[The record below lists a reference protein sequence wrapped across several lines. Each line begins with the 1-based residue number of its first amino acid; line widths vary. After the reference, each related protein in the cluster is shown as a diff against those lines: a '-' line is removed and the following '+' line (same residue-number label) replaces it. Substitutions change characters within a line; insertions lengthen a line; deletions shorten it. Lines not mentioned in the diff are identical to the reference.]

1 MIHLMLGHSN
11 ERAVCDLTEYVHR
24 YEVKDALSSFIGMLG
39 IMDDD
44 GNLIFKTAQRVVG
57 NDDSLRFN
65 SEPDDSVNI
74 QLEETA
80 VIEKNNQ
87 IEYLKN
93 FFSRLYDKNININTR
108 NRENVLNVCIHLPL
122 YDKASWS
129 LAKTITN
136 AIVEQTRNIRVDFFF
151 YGSDMAF
158 LFVPKD
164 QQDDLPKL
172 LIGFQETGKAVLNDA
187 LEFRKGILESG
198 KFGHIVVMQ
207 NCNADGVSL
216 DLEWDS
222 YIRIIGEFAVA
233 TMNSYQSIFNP
244 NAEID
249 DRPIHSFGLCVLNLD
264 KYYYVRYLLS
274 RAYITIL
281 EREGVNQE
289 NVDVSVPSHIIQQA
303 MVSDNNRYRFYD
315 RFYERRAKGYLV
327 DGKTESEI
335 NAMAQQDLDGDI
347 QALIESLTAFINDP
361 ELSLPQK
368 RIALAQLLGMDD
380 EMATGDMFDPEQLI
394 FRDTY
399 KDCMRMFV
407 QANNALLKDAPTGL
421 YVDIPEGEFER
432 KDYPEE
438 LGLKSRA
445 ALGEKEIDF
454 DKLCSSLKS
463 HEVKIR
469 RQTEYIRTLEKELK
483 KCDVQTR
490 QVVEKD
496 KVLTEEGFRYGEHV
510 YKLDPIETIL
520 LEDTYQPKSG
530 KLPQSIDLR
539 KAFSSIRNQGK
550 IGACTTFTMASIYEY
565 ILRKNQQKDVD
576 LSERFI
582 YYNARVAAQ
591 KRRGEE
597 GPLENKG
604 TSFFDVIGTMG
615 SEGIC
620 LEKLC
625 EYSTD
630 ETINERP
637 SEEAYLDAK
646 SRLVTVA
653 KNVNLKEEDI
663 KSALNEGYPVAVSV
677 KLFSNFGDNYGGFV
691 SLPDEE
697 EVKAAEDEKAA
708 GKSYEHNHAMV
719 ICGYSDESRVFVV
732 RNSWGK
738 DFGDNGYCYMPYSYI
753 TDDFLTNQACI
764 ITEVSM
770 LSETQVKGV
779 STREIVQFDKLNPE
793 VNAAIMEILIGE
805 AKCEKNRLVK
815 ERTELY
821 EQYILIEKK
830 LVSAESRESLFRGT
844 SERLDWELKEDSRQ
858 KDANFEAQDK
868 RIANAFSLFK
878 HTCIRRAIDLGIVV
892 AVWILLGSLFKWLKN
907 CSWDGFKAFM
917 LTINEYLVDKG
928 ITPFRVFG
936 TIILIIL
943 VLFGIRVIKYIK
955 EKKAILKEHAIVNE
969 ELEAIEH
976 SLNNGKGENSGN
988 LGIYKK
994 ALAIRM
1000 FLPWLVI
1007 RKLSEKNRELE
1018 QKYQTM
1024 VSYTSNL
1031 KEWYETE
1038 KKKVGVMN
1046 PDTKEPFISLVS
1058 NSTLDAFY
1066 ERHAETIT
1074 GDFRLSTLFQT
1085 GYSMDEAS
1093 IIKFQNELK
1102 KKIIAALEEGLKD
1115 FTAYRYITGNTK
1127 FEFAKKLD
1135 GDVHEMLHSL
1145 ETKSSVFLRMGAA
1158 PVTHESINATTTIMM
1173 SKDILD
1179 DLATWREKFDRDFTS
1194 QVTHVRIESP
1204 FKLSFIQM
1212 KRVPVNECIDIYEAP
1227 SNK

>member
-11 ERAVCDLTEYVHR
+11 DKAVCDLTEYVHR
-24 YEVKDALSSFIGMLG
+24 YEVKDALGSFIGMLG
-39 IMDDD
+39 IVDKD
-44 GNLIFKTAQRVVG
+44 GNLIFKTAQRVVKS
-57 NDDSLRFN
+57 DDPLRFN
-65 SEPDDSVNI
+65 SEPDDAVTI

-80 VIEKNNQ
+80 VIDKKDQN
-87 IEYLKN
+87 EYLKN
-93 FFSRLYDKNININTR
+93 FFSRLYDKTININTR

-122 YDKASWS
+122 YDKDSWA
-129 LAKTITN
+129 LTKTITQ

-151 YGSDMAF
+151 YAPDMAF
-158 LFVPKD
+158 IFVPKE
-164 QQDDLPKL
+164 QQENLPKL
-172 LIGFQETGKAVLNDA
+172 QIGFQVTGKSVLNDA
-187 LEFRKGILESG
+187 LNYRKEILESG

-207 NCNADGVSL
+207 NCNAEGISL

-222 YIRIIGEFAVA
+222 FIRIIGEFAIA
-233 TMNSYQSIFNP
+233 TMNSYLSIFNP

-274 RAYITIL
+274 RAYLTIL
-281 EREGVNQE
+281 EREGVDQE
-289 NVDVSVPSHIIQQA
+289 NVDVSIPSHIIQKA
-303 MVSDNNRYRFYD
+303 MVDDNNRYKFYD

-335 NAMAQQDLDGDI
+335 NAMAQQDIDGDI
-347 QALIESLTAFINDP
+347 ASLIDSLTAFINNP

-368 RIALAQLLGMDD
+368 RITLAQLLGMDD

-407 QANNALLKDAPTGL
+407 SANNALLKESPTGL
-421 YVDIPEGEFER
+421 YVDIPESDFKRE
-432 KDYPEE
+432 DYPED
-438 LGLKSRA
+438 LGLKTKA

-454 DKLCSSLKS
+454 DTLCSSLKS
-463 HEVKIR
+463 NEVKIR
-469 RQTEYIRTLEKELK
+469 RQTEYVRTLEKELER
-483 KCDVQTR
+483 CEVQTK
-490 QVVEKD
+490 QVLQKE
-496 KVLTEEGFRYGEHV
+496 KVLTEEGFRIGDHV
-510 YKLDPIETIL
+510 FKLDPIETIL

-530 KLPQSIDLR
+530 PLPKSVDLR
-539 KAFSSIRNQGK
+539 KAFSGIRSQGG

-582 YYNARVAAQ
+582 YYNARIAAQ

-597 GPLENKG
+597 GQPLEDKG

-653 KNVNLKEEDI
+653 KNVNLEEGDI
-663 KSALNEGYPVAVSV
+663 KSALDEGYPVAVSV
-677 KLFSNFGDNYGGFV
+677 KLFSNFVDNHGGFV

-697 EVKAAEDEKAA
+697 EVKAAKVDAD
-708 GKSYEHNHAMV
+708 YEHNHAMV
-719 ICGYSDESRVFVV
+719 ICGYSDENRVFVV
-732 RNSWGK
+732 RNSWGA
-738 DFGDNGYCYMPYSYI
+738 DFGDKGYCYMPYSYI
-753 TDDFLTNQACI
+753 TDNFLTNQACV
-764 ITEVSM
+764 ITEVSHF
-770 LSETQVKGV
+770 SATQVKGV

-793 VNAAIMEILIGE
+793 INAAIMKILIGE
-805 AKCEKNRLVK
+805 AKSEKNRLIK
-815 ERTELY
+815 GRTDLY

-830 LVSAESRESLFRGT
+830 LVSAESRESLFNGT
-844 SERLDWELKEDSRQ
+844 SDRLDWELKEVARQ
-858 KDANFEAQDK
+858 KEANYESQNE
-868 RIANAFSLFK
+868 RIASAFNAIKRS
-878 HTCIRRAIDLGIVV
+878 CIIHSIAVAIVIAL
-892 AVWILLGSLFKWLKN
+892 WILLHYIKQKLAELSPLIKEFMDYMGDHSFSLPKV
-907 CSWDGFKAFM
+907 C
-917 LTINEYLVDKG
+917 LTILGIIVISVIICIIRYLK
-928 ITPFRVFG
+928 
-936 TIILIIL
+936 
-943 VLFGIRVIKYIK
+943 K
-955 EKKAILKEHAIVNE
+955 KKAILKEHANVNE
-969 ELEAIEH
+969 ELETIEH
-976 SLNNGKGENSGN
+976 ALTNGAGENSGN
-988 LGIYKK
+988 LGLYKS
-994 ALAIRM
+994 ALGIRM

-1024 VSYTSNL
+1024 VSYTRNL
-1031 KEWYETE
+1031 KEWYKTE
-1038 KKKVGVMN
+1038 KAKISEMN

-1058 NSTLDAFY
+1058 NSTLDTFY
-1066 ERHAETIT
+1066 ARHAEAIT
-1074 GDFRLSTLFQT
+1074 SDLRLSTLFQA

-1102 KKIIAALEEGLKD
+1102 NKIIAALEDGLKD
-1115 FTAYRYITGNTK
+1115 FTAYRYISGNSK
-1127 FEFAKKLD
+1127 FEYAKEME
-1135 GDVHEMLHSL
+1135 GDVHDMLHSL
-1145 ETKSSVFLRMGAA
+1145 ETKSSVFLRMDAA
-1158 PVTHESINATTTIMM
+1158 PVTHESINATTTILM

-1179 DLATWREKFDRDFTS
+1179 DLPTWRNNFEKDFTS
-1194 QVTHVRIESP
+1194 TVTHMRIETP

-1212 KRVPVNECIDIYEAP
+1212 KRIPLSECLDL
-1227 SNK
+1227 K